1 MNKGTIK
8 LALIG
13 CGLIGAE
20 HIRAWEAVA
29 RVTGVPFKVTAVCD
43 AERELAERAAAE
55 VARWQRSEVT
65 VCTRYQDLLGEHI
78 DGLDVC
84 LPSHLHEEIVC
95 AALSAGVHVMVEK
108 PLATT
113 IAAGKRMRHEALRA
127 GRILSLAEDHRRT
140 PTMRTL
146 RWLVQEKGAL
156 GNPEFVQAQ
165 RVRHQ
170 SAAPRSGWRARR
182 ASGGGGWAIDNG
194 AHLLDA
200 LTYVLGPV
208 RSVTATGKRIYDAHM
223 VHSDGQA
230 GVDEREDFLAALLV
244 FERGTT
250 GIFSCAS
257 SLPGADD
264 FCFALRGTK
273 GAVVDDGG
281 QLFHA
286 PLPDARVFLADGQQR
301 ALRDFHEPYLDGL
314 SARSRERLFPF
325 GLQHSFAVECAEFL
339 IAVREG
345 RDVEIDADSALRTLA
360 TSLAFYE
367 SALTQQTVLV
377 EDVLDERVTAYQETI
392 KPGPLESD
400 FAQWRTRMAT
410 SGGKDEA

>member
-1 MNKGTIK
+1 MGIGTIK

-29 RVTGVPFKVTAVCD
+29 RVSGVPFEVTAVCD
-43 AERELAERAAAE
+43 TDRALAERAAKE
-55 VARWQRSEVT
+55 VSRWQRSDVT
-65 VCTRYQDLLGEHI
+65 VHTHYQDLLGEQI

-84 LPSHLHEEIVC
+84 LPTHLHEEIVC
-95 AALSAGVHVMVEK
+95 AALSAGIHVMVEK

-113 IAAGKRMRHEALRA
+113 VAAGKRMCGSALRA
-127 GRILSLAEDHRRT
+127 GRTLSLAEDHRRT
-140 PTMRTL
+140 PTIRTL
-146 RWLVQEKGAL
+146 RWLVQEEGAL
-156 GNPEFVQAQ
+156 GIPEMVQAQ

-170 SAAPRSGWRARR
+170 PVAPRAGWRAKR

-208 RSVTATGKRIYDAHM
+208 TSVTSTGKRIRDAD
-223 VHSDGQA
+223 VIHSDGQV
-230 GVDEREDFLAALLV
+230 GIDEREDFLVALLV
-244 FERGTT
+244 FENGTT

-286 PLPDARVFLADGQQR
+286 PLPDARVLLADGQQR
-301 ALRDFHEPYLDGL
+301 RLRDFHEPYLDGL
-314 SARSRERLFPF
+314 SANTRERLFPF
-325 GLQHSFAVECAEFL
+325 GLQHGFAVECAEFL

-345 RDVEIDADSALRTLA
+345 RNVEINAHSALRILA

-367 SALTQQTVLV
+367 SSLAQQTVQV
-377 EDVLDERVTAYQETI
+377 NDVLDGQVRAYQETI
-392 KPGPLESD
+392 NPGPLESD
-400 FAQWRTRMAT
+400 FAQWRTRLAIPT
-410 SGGKDEA
+410 GKDSA